1 MSKKIVITSG
11 KGGVGK
17 TTSSASIAFGLAE
30 AGKKVCVIDFDIG
43 LRNLDLILGVERR
56 VVYDFINVIEGSASL
71 NQALIRHK
79 DSNNLYILAA
89 SQTQDKDALTK
100 EGVQRVIDDL
110 EALDFDFIVCDS
122 PAGIEQGAMMA
133 LYFADEA
140 IVVTNP
146 EISSVRDSDRIL
158 GMLDSKS
165 QRAES
170 GMEPIKQHLLIT
182 RYQPSRVETGE
193 MLSVQDVQEI
203 LGEELNLLAVTPESK
218 EVVDASNNGKA
229 VITYEKQSI
238 GKAYKDAVSRL
249 LGNHVELTIYT
260 DKPRGFFS
268 RIFGGDS

>member
-1 MSKKIVITSG
+1 MTKKIVITSG

-56 VVYDFINVIEGSASL
+56 VVYNFINVIEGTATIS
-71 NQALIRHK
+71 QALIRHK

-100 EGVQRVIDDL
+100 EGVQDVIKQL
-110 EALDFDFIVCDS
+110 EDLDFDYIICDS
-122 PAGIEQGAMMA
+122 PAGIEQGAMMS

-140 IVVTNP
+140 VVVTNP

-165 QRAES
+165 QRAEE
-170 GMEPIKQHLLIT
+170 GMEPVKQHLLIT
-182 RYQPSRVETGE
+182 RYDPARVEAGE
-193 MLSVQDVQEI
+193 MLSIEDVQDI
-203 LGEELNLLAVTPESK
+203 LGEDLNLLAVTPESRA
-218 EVVDASNNGKA
+218 VIDASNNGKA
-229 VITYEKQSI
+229 VITYEDQAI

-249 LGNHVELTIYT
+249 LGNHVELEIYV
-260 DKPRGFFS
+260 DKPKGFLS
-268 RIFGGDS
+268 KLFGGGN